1 MVIRKISGRPEIT
14 GISSMATRNMLV
26 QLVEEYERLSQQHVA
41 VESVGGVAAFQRV
54 LEGAPFDF
62 VVLAAEAIDRLA
74 AAGRVE
80 SGSRV
85 DLARSGVSIAVAA
98 GAPRPEI
105 GNEQAVCDAILAA
118 RSIGYSTGP
127 SGAYLSRL
135 FDRWGIANILA
146 PRIVQ
151 APSGV
156 PVGTLVASGEAELGF
171 QQLSEFMHLPGIDI
185 IGSLPP
191 EIQVITVFSAAICT
205 TGTTAESADAAKS
218 LLSFLQS
225 SRADSTKLSHGME
238 PA

>member
-1 MVIRKISGRPEIT
+1 
-14 GISSMATRNMLV
+14 
-26 QLVEEYERLSQQHVA
+26 
-41 VESVGGVAAFQRV
+41 
-54 LEGAPFDF
+54 
-62 VVLAAEAIDRLA
+62 LA

-80 SGSRV
+80 LGSRV

-127 SGAYLSRL
+127 SGAHLSRL
-135 FDRWGIANILA
+135 FERWGIANTIA

-151 APSGV
+151 APPGV
-156 PVGTLVASGEAELGF
+156 PVGTLVARGEAELGF
-171 QQLSEFMHLPGIDI
+171 QQLSEFMHLLGIDI

-191 EIQVITVFSAAICT
+191 EIQIITVFSAAVC
-205 TGTTAESADAAKS
+205 TTAESADAAKS
-218 LLSFLQS
+218 LLSFLKS
-225 SRADSTKLSHGME
+225 SRAESTMLGHGME